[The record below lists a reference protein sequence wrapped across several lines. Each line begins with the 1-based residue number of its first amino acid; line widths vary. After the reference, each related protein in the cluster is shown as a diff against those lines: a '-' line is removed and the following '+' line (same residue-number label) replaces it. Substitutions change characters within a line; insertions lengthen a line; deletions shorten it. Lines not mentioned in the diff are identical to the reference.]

1 MTNWILLVWDKLDV
15 YLSGLLVTLHV
26 SALGFLVGAAA
37 GLLVCL
43 VRIYVSP
50 LRWLAIF
57 YIEFTRATPILVQ
70 LLWVNYVW
78 PEIFGWPNTT
88 FTAAWTA
95 LALQTSGY
103 LAETFRS
110 GIEGVD
116 RGQQDAARAIGMSP
130 LITMFRIILPQILL
144 IMAPS
149 IMNQLIIVLKS
160 STLVSVIGV
169 ADLLYQAQKL
179 VNIWYEPIEILTF
192 TACLY
197 LVIIFLLSSLL
208 NKLCDVLRS
217 RYGLSISSASPA

>member
-1 MTNWILLVWDKLDV
+1 MTNWTVLVWDKLDL
-15 YLSGLLVTLHV
+15 YFAGLLVTLHV
-26 SALGFLVGAAA
+26 SALGFAVGAGA

-43 VRIYVSP
+43 VRLYVAP
-50 LRWLAIF
+50 VRWLAVF

-78 PEIFGWPNTT
+78 PELFGWPTTT

-110 GIEGVD
+110 GIEGIE
-116 RGQQDAARAIGMSP
+116 RGQRDAAHAIGMSSHM
-130 LITMFRIILPQILL
+130 TMLRIILPQILL
-144 IMAPS
+144 VMSPS

-179 VNIWYEPIEILTF
+179 VNISYEPIEILTF

-197 LVIIFLLSSLL
+197 IVIIFVFSSLL
-208 NKLCDVLRS
+208 KRITDILRH
-217 RYGLSISSASPA
+217 RYGLSVNPAFPV